1 MPCPSGNNVFVY
13 CSTVCESVDL
23 LTTISGTVTPLA
35 LSLSTEASIKGLIIL
50 ISSGV
55 RKSFNCSNIVDG
67 LAAIAAFNSSPVV
80 TKRDTTPSRS
90 DTTSSF
96 LFSNRNNIFA
106 TPKPPEGL
114 SVFFTVPAI
123 SRNCFPITLAGIP
136 APLSITVTV
145 RFGVSM
151 FTVMRPCLSPYFSK
165 DSLIA
170 SNAFCTSSF
179 METEAILSGLP

>member
-1 MPCPSGNNVFVY
+1 MY
-13 CSTVCESVDL
+13 CSTVCKSVDL
-23 LTTISGTVTPLA
+23 SITISGTATPLA
-35 LSLSTEASIKGLIIL
+35 LSLLIEASITGLMMS

-55 RKSFNCSNIVDG
+55 RKSFNCSSIVAG
-67 LAAIAAFNSSPVV
+67 LAAIAAFKSSPVV

-90 DTTSSF
+90 DTASSF
-96 LFSNRNNIFA
+96 LFSNKNNIFA

-136 APLSITVTV
+136 APLSIIVTV

-170 SNAFCTSSF
+170 SKAF
-179 METEAILSGLP
+179 